1 MPSDIHDP
9 SPAKARRLRI
19 VRTVM
24 FWTALLLFL
33 AGIIGGLAVAVW
45 GDRRIRQLWT
55 SSGCLAGFPSKVAV

>member
-19 VRTVM
+19 VRTVI

-45 GDRRIRQLWT
+45 EIVLYGTLDAERLFSWI
-55 SSGCLAGFPSKVAV
+55 PV